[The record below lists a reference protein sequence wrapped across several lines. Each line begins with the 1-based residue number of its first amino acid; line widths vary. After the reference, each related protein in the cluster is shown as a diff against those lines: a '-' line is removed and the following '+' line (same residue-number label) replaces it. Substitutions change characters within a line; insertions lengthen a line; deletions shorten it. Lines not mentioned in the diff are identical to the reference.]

1 MKKEIKF
8 QLNNALCSPGFIS
21 VCIAMVIFSA
31 VCFIISCVTE
41 YKTDII
47 SVAPASAQF
56 FFNAFYN
63 ASYTRV
69 FSVILPLAACAAYSD
84 SYLSDYN
91 ANRLPLCLARVKLP
105 DYYFSKL
112 IAVFFCGS
120 FVIVFPQVLNYILCI
135 IAFPIESTNEYG
147 LDLWQSTVYA
157 KDVFVGGSYFLFK
170 RLYILSP
177 YLYFILY
184 IMISGFVSGLIAV
197 IAYQLSYF
205 IRNRIFVLSFM
216 FVAMNLS
223 DALLT
228 STKFDIN
235 GYIFGC
241 SVGGQTYLYF
251 ILTIGIYILFAA
263 LPTPFVIKRLKNCI

>member
-1 MKKEIKF
+1 MMKEIKF

-21 VCIAMVIFSA
+21 VCVAMVIFSA

-91 ANRLPLCLARVKLP
+91 ANRLPLCLARTKLP

-170 RLYILSP
+170 KLYILSP

-197 IAYQLSYF
+197 ISYQLSYF
-205 IRNRIFVLSFM
+205 IRNRIFILSFM

>member
-21 VCIAMVIFSA
+21 VCIAMTLFSA

-91 ANRLPLCLARVKLP
+91 ANRLPLCLARTKLP

-170 RLYILSP
+170 KLYILSP

-205 IRNRIFVLSFM
+205 IRNRIFILSFM

-263 LPTPFVIKRLKNCI
+263 LPTPFVIKRLKNCL

>member
-1 MKKEIKF
+1 MMKEIKF

-21 VCIAMVIFSA
+21 VCVAMVIFSA

-91 ANRLPLCLARVKLP
+91 ANRLPLCLARTKLP

-170 RLYILSP
+170 KLYILSP

-197 IAYQLSYF
+197 ISYQLSYF
-205 IRNRIFVLSFM
+205 IRNRIFILSFM

-241 SVGGQTYLYF
+241 SVGRQTYLYF

>member
-1 MKKEIKF
+1 MKEIKF
-8 QLNNALCSPGFIS
+8 QLNNALCSPGLIS
-21 VCIAMVIFSA
+21 VCIAMGIFSA

-91 ANRLPLCLARVKLP
+91 ANRLPLCLARTKLP

-135 IAFPIESTNEYG
+135 IAFPTESTNEYG

-157 KDVFVGGSYFLFK
+157 NDVFVGGSYFLFK
-170 RLYILSP
+170 KLYILSP

-197 IAYQLSYF
+197 ISYQLSYF
-205 IRNRIFVLSFM
+205 IRNRIFILSFM

-263 LPTPFVIKRLKNCI
+263 LPTPFIIKRLKNCI

>member
-1 MKKEIKF
+1 MIKEIKF
-8 QLNNALCSPGFIS
+8 QINNALCSPGFIS
-21 VCIAMVIFSA
+21 VCILMAVFSM
-31 VCFIISCVTE
+31 VCFIISCITE

-47 SVAPASAQF
+47 SVAPANAQF

-63 ASYTRV
+63 ASYTRI
-69 FSVILPLAACAAYSD
+69 FSVILPFAACAAYSD

-91 ANRLPLCLARVKLP
+91 GNRLPICLTRTKLS

-120 FVIVFPQVLNYILCI
+120 FVILFPQVLNYILCM
-135 IAFPIESTNEYG
+135 IAFPMESTNEYG
-147 LDLWQSTVYA
+147 LDLWQSTVYVE
-157 KDVFVGGSYFLFK
+157 DVFVGGSYFLFK
-170 RLYILSP
+170 KLYIFSP
-177 YLYFILY
+177 YLYFIFY
-184 IMISGFVSGLIAV
+184 IIISGFVSGLIAV
-197 IAYQLSYF
+197 FAYQLSYF
-205 IRNRIFVLSFM
+205 IKNRIFVLSFM

-223 DALLT
+223 DALFT

-251 ILTIGIYILFAA
+251 ILTIAIYILLAA
-263 LPTPFVIKRLKNCI
+263 LPTPFAIKRLKNCV